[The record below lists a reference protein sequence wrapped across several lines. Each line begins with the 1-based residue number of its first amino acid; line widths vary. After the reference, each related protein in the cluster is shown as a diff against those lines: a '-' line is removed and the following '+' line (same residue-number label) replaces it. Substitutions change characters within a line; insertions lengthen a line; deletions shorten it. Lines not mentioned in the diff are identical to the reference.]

1 MADITSHGTQ
11 NFSLPDIYQKI
22 TYPNFN
28 PPNIDHSYYS
38 PMGSIEQPDFRPNW
52 HQLIIVGNGFDLECG
67 LPSGF
72 SDYINAR
79 NKEINECENDETRS
93 YTLTIWDTIL
103 QGMPNANWCDIEGA
117 ISNWMAPDGVEPLSE
132 GTLFAK
138 CLNILANYNPNV
150 YDPNNVEEVVAFQ
163 LCRRFPYY
171 WGTWTSSLL
180 LDITMKD
187 LHVLEEE
194 FAKYLQGAVS
204 KSDDYKD
211 RASKLMIELML
222 YERPREEEYEVQES
236 ILSFNYTRAAN
247 DFRSKEHA
255 INYVNVHGRLGGEIV
270 FGIDGSRIMNNELVV
285 PFTKTYR
292 VMSLN
297 PPDIERIVE
306 VPTNASAYGHGTR
319 VIKFY
324 GHSLGKADYS
334 YFQAIFDAVNLYEG
348 ETKLI
353 FFFRPHGHK
362 PEDHGD
368 VEEAKKEA
376 MSKAIALLTAYGATL
391 DNKDHG
397 TNLIHKL
404 LIEGRL
410 VVALLPDT
418 VRRTN

>member
-1 MADITSHGTQ
+1 
-11 NFSLPDIYQKI
+11 
-22 TYPNFN
+22 
-28 PPNIDHSYYS
+28 
-38 PMGSIEQPDFRPNW
+38 
-52 HQLIIVGNGFDLECG
+52 
-67 LPSGF
+67 
-72 SDYINAR
+72 
-79 NKEINECENDETRS
+79 
-93 YTLTIWDTIL
+93 
-103 QGMPNANWCDIEGA
+103 MPNANWCDIEGA

-138 CLNILANYNPNV
+138 CLNILANYNPTV

-163 LCRRFPYY
+163 LCRRFPNY

-222 YERPREEEYEVQES
+222 YERPSEEEYDVQES

-247 DFRSKEHA
+247 DFRSKEHT

-297 PPDIERIVE
+297 PPDIEKIVE
-306 VPTNASAYGHGTR
+306 VPTNASAYGQGTR

-353 FFFRPHGHK
+353 FFFRPHGQK
-362 PEDHGD
+362 PGDRGD

-418 VRRTN
+418 ARRIN

>member
-11 NFSLPDIYQKI
+11 NFSFPDINYLSS
-22 TYPNFN
+22 TPF
-28 PPNIDHSYYS
+28 DSVA
-38 PMGSIEQPDFRPNW
+38 QPDSRPNW

-67 LPSGF
+67 LPSSF

-79 NKEINECENDETRS
+79 NKQINEGKGGDSLS
-93 YTLTIWDTIL
+93 YTLTIWDAVL
-103 QGMPNANWCDIEGA
+103 AGMPNANWCDIEGA

-132 GTLFAK
+132 DTLFAK
-138 CLNILANYNPNV
+138 CLNILINFNPTVYN
-150 YDPNNVEEVVAFQ
+150 PNNVEEVVALQ
-163 LCRRFPYY
+163 LYRRFPDYL
-171 WGTWTSSLL
+171 GTWTNSLL

-187 LHVLEEE
+187 LHILEEE

-211 RASKLMIELML
+211 RASKLMVELML
-222 YERPREEEYEVQES
+222 YERPREEEYDVRES
-236 ILSFNYTRAAN
+236 ILSFNYTRAVN
-247 DFRSKEHA
+247 NFRSEEHA

-270 FGIDGSRIMNNELVV
+270 FGIDGSRIMSNELVA

-292 VMSLN
+292 VMALN
-297 PPDIERIVE
+297 PPDIGKIVD
-306 VPTNASAYGHGTR
+306 VPTNTSAYGHGTR

-353 FFFRPHGHK
+353 FFFRPHGQTS
-362 PEDHGD
+362 GD
-368 VEEAKKEA
+368 CGAVEEAKKEA

-418 VRRTN
+418 ACPTN

>member
-1 MADITSHGTQ
+1 
-11 NFSLPDIYQKI
+11 
-22 TYPNFN
+22 
-28 PPNIDHSYYS
+28 
-38 PMGSIEQPDFRPNW
+38 
-52 HQLIIVGNGFDLECG
+52 
-67 LPSGF
+67 
-72 SDYINAR
+72 
-79 NKEINECENDETRS
+79 
-93 YTLTIWDTIL
+93 
-103 QGMPNANWCDIEGA
+103 MPNANWCDIEGA

-138 CLNILANYNPNV
+138 CLNILANYNPTV

-163 LCRRFPYY
+163 LCRRFPNY

-180 LDITMKD
+180 LNITMKD

-204 KSDDYKD
+204 NSDDYKD

-222 YERPREEEYEVQES
+222 YERPREEEYDVQES

-297 PPDIERIVE
+297 PPDIGKIVD
-306 VPTNASAYGHGTR
+306 VPTKTSIYGHGTR

-353 FFFRPHGHK
+353 FFFRPHGQK
-362 PEDHGD
+362 PGD
-368 VEEAKKEA
+368 RGGVEEAKKEA

>member
-1 MADITSHGTQ
+1 MTYITEQGAQ
-11 NFSLPDIYQKI
+11 NFNLPAINQNLNI
-22 TYPNFN
+22 PNFN
-28 PPNIDHSYYS
+28 L
-38 PMGSIEQPDFRPNW
+38 PDFRTNW

-79 NKEINECENDETRS
+79 NKEINECDDGETRS

-138 CLNILANYNPNV
+138 CLNILANYNPTV

-163 LCRRFPYY
+163 LCRRFPNY

-194 FAKYLQGAVS
+194 FAKYLQRAVS
-204 KSDDYKD
+204 KSDDYID
-211 RASKLMIELML
+211 RASTLMIELML
-222 YERPREEEYEVQES
+222 YERPSEEEYDVQES
-236 ILSFNYTRAAN
+236 ILSFNYTRAALG
-247 DFRSKEHA
+247 FQSKEHV

-270 FGIDGSRIMNNELVV
+270 FGIDGSRIMGNELVV

-292 VMSLN
+292 VMALN
-297 PPDIERIVE
+297 PPDIGKIVE
-306 VPTNASAYGHGTR
+306 VPANASTHGHGTR

-353 FFFRPHGHK
+353 FFFRPHEK
-362 PEDHGD
+362 KSGD
-368 VEEAKKEA
+368 CGTVEEAKKDV

-418 VRRTN
+418 VRHAD